1 MEPMRLIDFLLAAV
15 SASLGWWGKIVWESV
30 KELRRDLRD
39 LENGIPRE
47 YVRKSDWDRATD
59 RISEEIRALLE
70 AYVIAGASP
79 GGTFKLQLASETAG
93 TNVTMKAGS
102 FLKYRTVP

>member
-15 SASLGWWGKIVWESV
+15 SAGLGWWGKIVWESV

-59 RISEEIRALLE
+59 RISEEIRALRE
-70 AYVIAGASP
+70 DIGSQM
-79 GGTFKLQLASETAG
+79 GRIFEKLDG
-93 TNVTMKAGS
+93 KADKG
-102 FLKYRTVP
+102 RDWQGD

>member
-59 RISEEIRALLE
+59 RISEEIRVLRE
-70 AYVIAGASP
+70 EMGAQMSRLFEKLDGKADKSR
-79 GGTFKLQLASETAG
+79 GGHDD
-93 TNVTMKAGS
+93 
-102 FLKYRTVP
+102 